1 MEDILEIEA
10 VAEVDVEVENKVDVE
25 VEVEQAGPQGKDGK
39 SAYEIY
45 VDNGGEL
52 SEVEW
57 LASLKGEPGQPGQD
71 GKTPVLGEDYWTVE
85 EQQAIKTDLETYINE
100 QLGVIENGS
109 Y

>member
-1 MEDILEIEA
+1 MEDILA
-10 VAEVDVEVENKVDVE
+10 VEVVEDVEVEVEDEVDIE

-45 VDNGGEL
+45 VENGGEL
-52 SEVEW
+52 AEIEW
-57 LASLKGEPGQPGQD
+57 LESLKGESGKD
-71 GKTPVLGEDYWTVE
+71 GYTPVKGEDYWT
-85 EQQAIKTDLETYINE
+85 EQDQQSIKSDLESYINK

>member
-1 MEDILEIEA
+1 MEDILDVEV
-10 VAEVDVEVENKVDVE
+10 VADVEVDVEDEVDVE
-25 VEVEQAGPQGKDGK
+25 IEVEQAGPQGKDGK

-57 LASLKGEPGQPGQD
+57 LESLKGEPGEE
-71 GKTPVLGEDYWTVE
+71 GKTPVLGEDYWTE
-85 EQQAIKTDLETYINE
+85 EDKNNIKSYCDNYIE
-100 QLGVIENGS
+100 KQLGVIENGS

>member
-1 MEDILEIEA
+1 MEDILDIEA
-10 VAEVDVEVENKVDVE
+10 IAEVDIEVENEVDIE

-57 LASLKGEPGQPGQD
+57 LESLKGTQGEPGKD
-71 GKTPVLGEDYWTVE
+71 GYTPVKGEDYWTVE